1 MLTDPS
7 PDAKSRSQGSTAAG
21 IIESAAPYD
30 MNESFP
36 GLSYARG
43 DDSRLGVG
51 TGPATPGLG
60 PRYHLTS
67 SLQCISAAAFQ
78 LQVPCYGD
86 SESGSGWAE
95 CCRIRSIN
103 HRDDY
108 GSILNGDRL
117 RGY

>member
-51 TGPATPGLG
+51 TGPATVSAHGIILLVVCSVSLPRHSNCRYRATVTPSQAQAGLLG
-60 PRYHLTS
+60 
-67 SLQCISAAAFQ
+67 
-78 LQVPCYGD
+78 
-86 SESGSGWAE
+86 
-95 CCRIRSIN
+95 
-103 HRDDY
+103 
-108 GSILNGDRL
+108 
-117 RGY
+117 